1 MVHPKYLNEKNYG
14 NSLLDN
20 ILVGYIM
27 RIFPGEWWENKG
39 ERQERLWK
47 KKNAAVATIKQKSVQ
62 KRNTKT

>member
-1 MVHPKYLNEKNYG
+1 
-14 NSLLDN
+14 
-20 ILVGYIM
+20 M

-62 KRNTKT
+62 KRNDPPLKPH

>member
-1 MVHPKYLNEKNYG
+1 MG